1 MPLNKQTHFVR
12 EKFTQ
17 ILFGNK
23 TIEFMYN
30 QVMKYVFLLT
40 VILFSGCAMQTVES
54 QTKKDEKPIVQT
66 KAKQPVLVELFTSE
80 GCSSCPPA
88 DKTLAMLR
96 SEQAYANAEIITLAF
111 HVDYWDRLGWKDE
124 FSSKLFTQRQ
134 ESYTNALQTD
144 GSYTPQMVVD
154 GRNEFVGSNL
164 AKISLAMNAAPKNE
178 KGKIELES
186 TKETSLKLKISELPT
201 HKESTVFVAIAED
214 NLFTD
219 VKRGENGGRK
229 LEHDSVVRELKSIG
243 SITSEQN
250 SFEIETQPQFD
261 AKWKRKD
268 LRIVVFVQENTS
280 RKVIAVGQTQVVR

>member
-1 MPLNKQTHFVR
+1 
-12 EKFTQ
+12 
-17 ILFGNK
+17 
-23 TIEFMYN
+23 
-30 QVMKYVFLLT
+30 MKYTFLLV

-54 QTKKDEKPIVQT
+54 QSKKDEKPIVQT
-66 KAKQPVLVELFTSE
+66 KSKQPVLVELFTSE

-134 ESYTNALQTD
+134 ENYTNALQTD

-154 GRNEFVGSNL
+154 GTNEFVGSNL
-164 AKISLAMNAAPKNE
+164 AKISIAMNAAPKNE

-280 RKVIAVGQTQVVR
+280 RKVIAVGQKSMN